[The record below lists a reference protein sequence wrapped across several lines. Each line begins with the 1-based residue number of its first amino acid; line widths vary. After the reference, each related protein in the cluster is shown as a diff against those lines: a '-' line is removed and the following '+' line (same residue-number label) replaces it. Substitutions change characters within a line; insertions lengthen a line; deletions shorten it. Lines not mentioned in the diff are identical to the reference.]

1 MVPPERVPESWDFF
15 CPKNNRRKMFKK
27 VESKVNLPE
36 LEENILSYWEKNSI
50 FKKSVE
56 GKVADNIFSFYD
68 GPPFATGT
76 PHYGHL
82 LPGTVKDVIPRFRA
96 MQGFRVERVWG
107 WDTHGLPIENIV
119 EQELDFKTKDQVQE
133 YGIDRFNE
141 KCRTK
146 VLKYADEWKKIV
158 ARTGRWV
165 DMENAYLTMDPAFM
179 ESVWWVFKNLWEKDL
194 IYKGHKVMP
203 FCPRCSTGLS
213 NFEVGLAYADKSD
226 KAVTVKFELENKP
239 KTYVLAW
246 TTTPWTLPGNLAL
259 SVGAE
264 IDYVVV
270 EKGDKKYIL
279 AQERL
284 EDYTKELGTKVVQKL
299 KGKDLVG
306 KKYKPVFS
314 YYKNPQR
321 AFLVIA
327 GKHVTTEDGTGIVHT
342 APAFGEED
350 YRVAKDNNIDFF
362 MPVDDLGHFTI
373 EVPEYS
379 GKSVVEFETN
389 NKIIEDLGEKVL
401 KVEEINHSYPHC
413 WRCDTPLIY
422 KAIDSYMVA
431 VEKIK
436 KDIIANNKKIKWMP
450 ENIGRGRFAKLIE
463 GAPDWN
469 ISRNRFWGTPLPVWI
484 CEKCKKLQ
492 VLGSKDELE
501 KLVDKKVEDLHLHKL
516 ADLKI
521 KCECGGYAKISGE
534 VLDCW
539 FESGSMPYGQMHY
552 PFENKMKF
560 DRSFPADFI
569 SESIDQ
575 TRGWFYSLLV
585 LSTALFGK
593 EAYKNVVVTGLILAE
608 SGQKMSKKLKNY
620 PEVATVLSRY
630 GADAM
635 RFYLMSSPAVKSGD
649 LAFSEKGVDEIV
661 KSIILRLWNSYS
673 FFVTYATLDNF
684 VPTGDI
690 DSKNQLDKWM
700 ISKTNN
706 LVIKTTALLE
716 KYDILKATNVL
727 KDYIEELSNW
737 YIRRSRKRFWKSEND
752 SDKNAAYET
761 LHYALVTYTKLL
773 APFMPFVTDEIY
785 QNLTGQESVHLAD
798 WPKAETKFVEN
809 KLEVDMELVKKIVE
823 AGLSARNEKG
833 IKVRQPLTS
842 ILVTGPEVTGLNNE
856 LQNIICE
863 EINLKKVMLKK
874 GSAVN
879 KKAIRQYTKS
889 KNVVLDVQD
898 VEFKSFIENPTLKV
912 ELDEKITPELKAE
925 GIARDFIRFIQD
937 GRKKAGFNV
946 EDRIKTS
953 WETKD
958 KKVADA
964 IKSQEKFIAK
974 ETLSA
979 VFVAKKTK
987 HTYGQE
993 IKLDGAEVWFGI
1005 SKK

>member
-1 MVPPERVPESWDFF
+1 
-15 CPKNNRRKMFKK
+15 MFKK